1 MAEDAIPVSYED
13 LALLEEQ
20 FEEVDVEI
28 CNHTLAVS
36 AHGDGTLTPQ

>member
-28 CNHTLAVS
+28 CNHTLAVCT
-36 AHGDGTLTPQ
+36 HNDEILTLQ